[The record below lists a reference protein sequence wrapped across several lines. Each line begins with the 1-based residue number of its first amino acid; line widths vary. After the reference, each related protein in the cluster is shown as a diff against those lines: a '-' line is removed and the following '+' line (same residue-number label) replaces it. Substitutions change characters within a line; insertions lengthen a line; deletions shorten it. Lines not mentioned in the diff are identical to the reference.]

1 MTRKDYVL
9 IAQTLAQF
17 TGDSGDVIDRDKMT
31 LALAKV
37 LQADNPRFDR
47 DRFLV
52 AAGYVTVNTPAHIR
66 QWAGEVN

>member
-52 AAGYVTVNTPAHIR
+52 AAGYVTANTPAHIR